1 MRFTGQRPLRD
12 VLFDV
17 VAVAIALFLSLVA
30 VAGPH
35 PVVKPHHGIATAVLV
50 ASACSLFWRQRAP
63 LTVAWIAA
71 VTAATLPI
79 VEWVEPGALL
89 NIDDERALGNLLVWP
104 VTGAF
109 AAYSVMAF
117 ADDRYAAWSRWVPV
131 VVCAVS
137 AVLIVEVLPQV
148 SPQDYADAA
157 GNPDGVAFRSVVFV
171 GGGALLGL
179 YTAARRRLLR
189 GLLERAERA
198 ERERH
203 LLAERVRAEERARVA
218 AEMHD
223 VVTHRVSLMVVQAGA
238 LRVTTLDEK
247 VRSAAE
253 DMRATGCKALE
264 ELRDVVGLLRAG
276 GDRDDAGPADLAE
289 DAEAPVPDLSGLIS
303 ESESVGVPVELVE
316 EGAPA
321 PASVVIGRTLYR
333 VVQESLTNVRKHA
346 PGAKVRVNLRYV
358 SGAIHLTVHNTV
370 PTGVVD
376 AELASAGSGTGLI
389 GLRQRVELV
398 NGSLDAGPDQDG
410 FRVHAKLPTYLP
422 VPGSST

>member
-1 MRFTGQRPLRD
+1 MRITGERPVRD

-30 VAGPH
+30 VAGDH
-35 PVVKPHHGIATAVLV
+35 PVVKPHHGFSAAVLV
-50 ASACSLFWRQRAP
+50 ASACSLFWRHRAP

-79 VEWVEPGALL
+79 VEWVQPGALL
-89 NIDDERALGNLLVWP
+89 NIDDQQAFGNLLVWP

-117 ADDRYAAWSRWVPV
+117 ADDRHAAWSRWAPV
-131 VVCAVS
+131 VVCAVG
-137 AVLIVEVLPQV
+137 AVLIVQVLPQV
-148 SPQDYADAA
+148 PPQNYADAA

-203 LLAERVRAEERARVA
+203 LLAEQVRAEERARVA

-238 LRVTTLDEK
+238 LRVTTQDEK
-247 VRSAAE
+247 VRGAAE
-253 DMRATGCKALE
+253 EMRATGCKALE

-276 GDRDDAGPADLAE
+276 GGASAEPDHAE
-289 DAEAPVPDLSGLIS
+289 DAVAPVPDLGGLIS

-321 PASVVIGRTLYR
+321 PTSVVIGRTLYR

-346 PGAKVRVNLRYV
+346 PGARVRVNLRYL
-358 SGAIHLTVHNTV
+358 SDAIQVTVHNTV
-370 PTGVVD
+370 PTEDVD
-376 AELASAGSGTGLI
+376 VELTSAGSGTGLL
-389 GLRQRVELV
+389 GLRQRVELL

-410 FRVHAKLPTYLP
+410 FRVDVRLPTYLP
-422 VPGSST
+422 VPGSSS